1 MAKKTAPKAA
11 YEKWSDISIRA
22 LAEWWG
28 NQLPGR
34 TQQEEIKGMPSPA
47 DMTNALIV
55 ESHNRAKTPDETYEA
70 FVNALTDIIKNEV
83 NRTNNFNGSDLAH
96 LTLRT
101 DYGPDKH
108 LEKALIKAGLGDNEF
123 VLPMRKEIVLHEDG
137 RIFVIEKSKP
147 VVLNY
152 EGAPN
157 LEYVSFQDLEFQEN
171 LYFREEKRYLV
182 ANLEPGQEFY
192 AIITYSDGKRGFL
205 PQVADDRPG
214 HEDVLVI
221 PEDGATNFETL
232 TLEDVRDLKNCL
244 TVTSASGHDMSS
256 FKEGGSLVADKAR
269 EIFLAF

>member
-1 MAKKTAPKAA
+1 
-11 YEKWSDISIRA
+11 
-22 LAEWWG
+22 
-28 NQLPGR
+28 
-34 TQQEEIKGMPSPA
+34 
-47 DMTNALIV
+47 
-55 ESHNRAKTPDETYEA
+55 
-70 FVNALTDIIKNEV
+70 
-83 NRTNNFNGSDLAH
+83 
-96 LTLRT
+96 
-101 DYGPDKH
+101 
-108 LEKALIKAGLGDNEF
+108 
-123 VLPMRKEIVLHEDG
+123 MRKEIVLHEDG